1 MFLSCTGV
9 CYTKRRIKET
19 LIKRKKSVIRAM
31 NSRLP
36 QKNHQGI
43 SKSKSPIFYLILPQI
58 KTPSGEIRDSPEGV
72 LLHDVMRSEGVRG
85 LQRPSGAVCAAA
97 VLVGIAYAEC
107 AGSFGG
113 RDSHFAKE
121 AACIS
126 HIIGEDI

>member
-9 CYTKRRIKET
+9 CYVKRRTKET
-19 LIKRKKSVIRAM
+19 LIKRKEFVIRVI

-43 SKSKSPIFYLILPQI
+43 SKSPISYLILPQI
-58 KTPSGEIRDSPEGV
+58 KTPSGEIRDSSEGV
-72 LLHDVMRSEGVRG
+72 LLQGVIKSESVRG
-85 LQRPSGAVCAAA
+85 LQRPSRAVYAAA
-97 VLVGIAYAEC
+97 GLVGIAYAEC
-107 AGSFGG
+107 VVSFGG

-126 HIIGEDI
+126 HVIGEDI